1 MNRVM
6 CKNGHFYDGE
16 KYQECPHCADGVA
29 PIAPSHFDV
38 VHQNAVKQ
46 DDKKEKKEKKGL
58 FKKKEVKVEVLPV
71 QDIDKTERLSDK
83 TERLNNASN
92 GSAAMLVNIE
102 TEPVDDLLPYE
113 ISNNQEAVSQQ
124 QVSQQPVS
132 NPYVSQKPMES
143 VSSMKPASLQADFAK
158 AMEPV
163 KAAPS
168 SPTSATAA
176 KDLDDMKTVG
186 YYSTGKATE
195 PPVGYLIC
203 TKGDDY
209 GTGFL
214 LKSGNNTIG
223 RSASMD
229 VVVMD
234 MKVSR
239 EKQAFVMYEPHKRE
253 FYVKPGEGSG
263 LCYFNGDVVLGPMK
277 MNAYDKIGVGD
288 TELMLIPVC
297 TQEFSW
303 DDL

>member
-1 MNRVM
+1 MNRLM
-6 CKNGHFYDGE
+6 CMNGHYYDGE
-16 KYQECPHCADGVA
+16 KYQECPHCAEGIA

-38 VHQNAVKQ
+38 IHQNAMKQ
-46 DDKKEKKEKKGL
+46 EDKKVKKEKKGL
-58 FKKKEVKVEVLPV
+58 FSKKEVKVEVLPI
-71 QDIDKTERLSDK
+71 QEESDK
-83 TERLNNASN
+83 TERLFERPDT
-92 GSAAMLVNIE
+92 V
-102 TEPVDDLLPYE
+102 TEP
-113 ISNNQEAVSQQ
+113 ISNKEHISEKKNEESPLTSENVNEQSNIYAEQNYISQN
-124 QVSQQPVS
+124 SQS
-132 NPYVSQKPMES
+132 ASGA
-143 VSSMKPASLQADFAK
+143 MKQASLQSEFYK

-163 KAAPS
+163 QPIQQ
-168 SPTSATAA
+168 PQEAT
-176 KDLDDMKTVG
+176 KVDLDNMKTVG

-277 MNAYDKIGVGD
+277 MNAYDKIGVGN

>member
-16 KYQECPHCADGVA
+16 KYQECPHCADGIA

-38 VHQNAVKQ
+38 VHQQNAAKQ

-71 QDIDKTERLSDK
+71 QDFDKTERLSDK
-83 TERLNNASN
+83 TERLNNSKSN
-92 GSAAMLVNIE
+92 EVQVPLMDPDIRPG
-102 TEPVDDLLPYE
+102 DDYVL
-113 ISNNQEAVSQQ
+113 ISQKPDNPTQLSQQ
-124 QVSQQPVS
+124 MSQQPVS
-132 NPYVSQKPMES
+132 NPYVSQTPS
-143 VSSMKPASLQADFAK
+143 VSTKPASLQADFAK

-163 KAAPS
+163 KPVQ
-168 SPTSATAA
+168 PVQTPVAT
-176 KDLDDMKTVG
+176 KVDLDDMKTVG

-203 TKGDDY
+203 TKGDDF

-214 LKSGNNTIG
+214 LKSGNNSIG

-277 MNAYDKIGVGD
+277 MNAYDKLGVGD

-297 TQEFSW
+297 TQEFTW

>member
-1 MNRVM
+1 MATLH
-6 CKNGHFYDGE
+6 KNKFGAIPAVAVIPVGDDV
-16 KYQECPHCADGVA
+16 ADKA
-29 PIAPSHFDV
+29 
-38 VHQNAVKQ
+38 
-46 DDKKEKKEKKGL
+46 L
-58 FKKKEVKVEVLPV
+58 
-71 QDIDKTERLSDK
+71 
-83 TERLNNASN
+83 
-92 GSAAMLVNIE
+92 
-102 TEPVDDLLPYE
+102 E
-113 ISNNQEAVSQQ
+113 ISYLLRRAGYRVEQSYSGNIKKRMIKANKVNAYKAVILGSEEIANNV
-124 QVSQQPVS
+124 VT
-132 NPYVSQKPMES
+132 
-143 VSSMKPASLQADFAK
+143 L
-158 AMEPV
+158 
-163 KAAPS
+163 
-168 SPTSATAA
+168 

>member
-46 DDKKEKKEKKGL
+46 DDKKEKKEKKGI

-71 QDIDKTERLSDK
+71 QDIDKTERLTDK

-92 GSAAMLVNIE
+92 TPASIQVNIE
-102 TEPVDDLLPYE
+102 PEPVDDLLPNE
-113 ISNNQEAVSQQ
+113 IYSNQQAVSRQM
-124 QVSQQPVS
+124 VSQQPVS
-132 NPYVSQKPMES
+132 TPYVSQMPS
-143 VSSMKPASLQADFAK
+143 QAGASMKPASLQADFAK

-163 KAAPS
+163 AQPVQT
-168 SPTSATAA
+168 SPK

-239 EKQAFVMYEPHKRE
+239 EKQAFIMYEPHKRE

-277 MNAYDKIGVGD
+277 MKAYDKIGVGD